1 MEINFADV
9 IGQEEVKQ
17 RLTQLVQSNH
27 VPHALLFCGPQGCGK
42 MALAMAFARNLL
54 ISSSVSPE
62 NSEAMLRNWEH
73 PDLHFTYPTIKLPGM
88 SSEHQPVSSEF
99 AKEWHEMVTTDTY
112 FTVKQWMSQMRAT
125 TQQAIITG
133 AESDELSKQLALKSS
148 QGGYKVSIIWLPE
161 RMNLTSANKLLKLL
175 EEPSQGT
182 IFLMVSEEPEKLLE
196 TIISRTQRID
206 VKRIDDDSIERA
218 LMERRGLD
226 AETAHRVARIAHG
239 SWLKALESLSSEN
252 ERNEFLTHFQ
262 SLMRLCYQRNVKELK
277 QWSETVAA
285 FGREKE
291 RRLLVYF
298 QQQVRENFMHN
309 FGNPE
314 LIYMTAE
321 EENFAKNF
329 SRFINETN
337 VIEINELF
345 GRCHRDIGQNAN
357 AKLVFYDMALK
368 MIVLLLRQ

>member
-17 RLTQLVQSNH
+17 RLTQLVQSNR

-112 FTVKQWMSQMRAT
+112 FTVKQWMSQMGAT

-175 EEPSQGT
+175 EEPSARNNLPDG
-182 IFLMVSEEPEKLLE
+182 
-196 TIISRTQRID
+196 
-206 VKRIDDDSIERA
+206 
-218 LMERRGLD
+218 ERRTRKAAGNHHQPHT
-226 AETAHRVARIAHG
+226 ANRCQAHRRRFDRTRPHGKAR
-239 SWLKALESLSSEN
+239 SRC
-252 ERNEFLTHFQ
+252 RNSTQ
-262 SLMRLCYQRNVKELK
+262 SGKDCPR
-277 QWSETVAA
+277 
-285 FGREKE
+285 
-291 RRLLVYF
+291 
-298 QQQVRENFMHN
+298 
-309 FGNPE
+309 
-314 LIYMTAE
+314 
-321 EENFAKNF
+321 
-329 SRFINETN
+329 
-337 VIEINELF
+337 
-345 GRCHRDIGQNAN
+345 
-357 AKLVFYDMALK
+357 
-368 MIVLLLRQ
+368 